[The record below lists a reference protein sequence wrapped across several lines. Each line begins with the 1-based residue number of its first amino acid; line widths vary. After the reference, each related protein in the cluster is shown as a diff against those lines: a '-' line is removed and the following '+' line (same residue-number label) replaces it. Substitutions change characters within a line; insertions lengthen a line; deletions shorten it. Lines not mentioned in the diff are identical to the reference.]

1 MIGAWSPP
9 DEGER
14 VTTLEGAALGVL
26 VVAGVLVLLWLASA
40 LVAVV
45 LLYRAESPN
54 RAPRWRRGFDDRRTG
69 NR

>member
-1 MIGAWSPP
+1 M
-9 DEGER
+9 
-14 VTTLEGAALGVL
+14 TTLEQAALSAL
-26 VVAGVLVLLWLASA
+26 VVAGVLALLWLLSG

-54 RAPRWRRGFDDRRTG
+54 RAPRWLRGSDDRRTG